1 MSVVRGGF
9 GILVLLTICLLLSR
23 NRRAIPYRIIGVGLL
38 LQIALGLVVFKTTA
52 GAQTLRSL
60 TSGFAR
66 LLEFSY
72 AGSSFVFGPLGDK
85 GEGFVLAFQV
95 LPILIFFAA
104 LMAIVYHLRIMQIV
118 VYLFARILGG
128 LLRVSGAESM
138 AVTANVFVGMTE
150 APLVVRPYLEN
161 MTRSELM
168 ALMTGGFATVA
179 GTVFGV
185 YLSLVGEAYGP
196 FLLAASIMSAPA
208 AFVVA
213 KIIEPELETPRTGGA
228 FQLDLT
234 RPHPNLLAAISQ
246 GTRDGLRLALNVGA
260 MLIVFYSLVALLN
273 WPLDA
278 WFGTSIQEVLGV
290 LLRPLAWCLG
300 VSWEDAGHVGTLLGL
315 KISTNEFFAYSQLN
329 QLVAEQAISERSIT
343 LATFALC
350 GFANFGSI
358 GVTLGGLG
366 QLIPG
371 RRDELSRMALK
382 AMVGGALASFLTAA
396 IAGAFL

>member
-1 MSVVRGGF
+1 
-9 GILVLLTICLLLSR
+9 
-23 NRRAIPYRIIGVGLL
+23 
-38 LQIALGLVVFKTTA
+38 
-52 GAQTLRSL
+52 
-60 TSGFAR
+60 
-66 LLEFSY
+66 
-72 AGSSFVFGPLGDK
+72 
-85 GEGFVLAFQV
+85 
-95 LPILIFFAA
+95 
-104 LMAIVYHLRIMQIV
+104 
-118 VYLFARILGG
+118 
-128 LLRVSGAESM
+128 
-138 AVTANVFVGMTE
+138 
-150 APLVVRPYLEN
+150 
-161 MTRSELM
+161 
-168 ALMTGGFATVA
+168 
-179 GTVFGV
+179 
-185 YLSLVGEAYGP
+185 
-196 FLLAASIMSAPA
+196 
-208 AFVVA
+208 
-213 KIIEPELETPRTGGA
+213 
-228 FQLDLT
+228 
-234 RPHPNLLAAISQ
+234 
-246 GTRDGLRLALNVGA
+246 